1 MNDRA
6 PHSTPSH
13 GDLGYLRSQAPTLAL
28 KTEAGDGVWPH
39 TLILPSPLAD
49 TRIFSFSC
57 RRVRGTG
64 VVC

>member
-1 MNDRA
+1 MV
-6 PHSTPSH
+6 
-13 GDLGYLRSQAPTLAL
+13 LGLLWLTRTD
-28 KTEAGDGVWPH
+28 AGPQETAGGWGSGTR

-64 VVC
+64 VVR

>member
-1 MNDRA
+1 MV
-6 PHSTPSH
+6 
-13 GDLGYLRSQAPTLAL
+13 LGLLWLTRTDAGPQETAGGWRSGTR
-28 KTEAGDGVWPH
+28 

-64 VVC
+64 VVTLTSA